1 MRFTFRSFLIRWVIA
16 IVLVLATFNP
26 TQYSLVSW
34 LFSEPY
40 DADIPLKALLFIVL
54 VIAYVI
60 FVRATLRSIGPIGI
74 GLIVVLFGALGW
86 VVVTYGGIEA
96 IDTTIIVWLALLV
109 VATILA
115 IGLSWSH
122 IRRRLTGQYDVDD
135 TTEM

>member
-1 MRFTFRSFLIRWVIA
+1 MRFTFRSFLIRWIIA

-40 DADIPLKALLFIVL
+40 DADIPLKAFLFIVL
-54 VIAYVI
+54 LIAYVI
-60 FVRATLRSIGPIGI
+60 FIRATLRSIGPVGI

-96 IDTTIIVWLALLV
+96 IDTTIIVWLALLL